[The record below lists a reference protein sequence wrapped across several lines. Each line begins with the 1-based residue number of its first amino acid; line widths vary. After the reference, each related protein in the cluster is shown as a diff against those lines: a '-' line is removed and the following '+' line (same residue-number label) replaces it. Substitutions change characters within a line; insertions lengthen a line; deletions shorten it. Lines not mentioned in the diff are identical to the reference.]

1 MWFLNYLWET
11 DINPSKG
18 KGAMISQ
25 KNSSYI
31 DIKFALEKLVC
42 QPPKYICMYVY
53 KIQRYFDFKKRKE
66 KICRARKNYKDKYG
80 ILFFKKSNKQIDQSW
95 CC

>member
-1 MWFLNYLWET
+1 
-11 DINPSKG
+11 
-18 KGAMISQ
+18 MISQ
-25 KNSSYI
+25 KNSLYI

-42 QPPKYICMYVY
+42 QPPKYIYIYIYVCMYVY

-66 KICRARKNYKDKYG
+66 KKRSVGQEKTTKISMIHCFK
-80 ILFFKKSNKQIDQSW
+80 KKSNKQIDQSW